1 MASITMQRSV
11 RGRRPS
17 LFAVLSNALGVWRQR
32 RHLEDLD
39 AHLRRDLG
47 LSESDIVRELERG
60 IWDVPNTWRY

>member
-17 LFAVLSNALGVWRQR
+17 LFAVLSNALGVWRQHR
-32 RHLEDLD
+32 RLEDLD

-60 IWDVPNTWRY
+60 IWDVRNTWRY